1 MIQKIEFP
9 QQPTYYILRD
19 EENGPILSHGKVEP
33 SQVLETI
40 RNIMETYIDENEW
53 EAKLL
58 EGGIDL
64 NEQEDLPSPL
74 GGIEL

>member
-1 MIQKIEFP
+1 MTQKIEFP

-53 EAKLL
+53 ETKLL
-58 EGGIDL
+58 ERGIDL
-64 NEQEDLPSPL
+64 NEQEDLDSPL
-74 GGIEL
+74 GSI